1 MKTLLALCTLWML
14 TLAGCQKSAATRGSR
29 SDAEDDIR
37 EAVFRYQFQHNH
49 SGLQQQADAYCL
61 SFGRPG
67 AYQDPPDA
75 FLKRFRDHVPPVRR
89 ASQCEI
95 SPPHGVID
103 KATGG
108 KGLIFWIATIRWV
121 NDEEVEVEGGY
132 YEAGT
137 SASGNLYRVVR
148 EHGRWVVKQD
158 KLLWI
163 S

>member
-1 MKTLLALCTLWML
+1 MILILCTLWMF
-14 TLAGCQKSAATRGSR
+14 TPAGCQNSTATRISR
-29 SDAEDDIR
+29 SDAENDIR

-49 SGLQQQADAYCL
+49 SGLQQQADVYCL

-67 AYQDPPDA
+67 AYRDPPDG
-75 FLKRFRDHVPPVRR
+75 FMKRFRDHIPPVKKV
-89 ASQCEI
+89 SQCEV
-95 SPPHGVID
+95 SPHQGVTD
-103 KATGG
+103 KATGE
-108 KGLIFWIATIRWV
+108 KGLIFWITTIRWV
-121 NDEEVEVEGGY
+121 SDDEVEVEGGY

-148 EHGRWVVKQD
+148 QHGRWIVKQD